1 MINTYELAS
10 NIDLLGTPRIT
21 ASKGTYRTSDPRV
34 QLRLRYYP
42 GVTLISTEAE
52 AEPLCV
58 GGSKPHAVRHES
70 AVRTQPG
77 VQLRERRA
85 SKWDR

>member
-1 MINTYELAS
+1 MIAHYELAC
-10 NIDLLGTPRIT
+10 NIDLMGTPRIT
-21 ASKGTYRTSDPRV
+21 ASKGRFSSNDPRV

-42 GVTLISTEAE
+42 GVTLISTEPE
-52 AEPLCV
+52 AETVCA
-58 GGSKPHAVRHES
+58 GGSEPCAVRHES
-70 AVRTQPG
+70 ALRTQPG